1 MKINSVNERS
11 VPDRSHPDTILEVD
25 HSPTIRTQIKE
36 LMPKCGR
43 ILIVDDSYTTRKMLA
58 RRLRQQGHS
67 VAQAQNGRQALEMVS
82 SEPFDLVLLDV
93 IMPEMDGYQVLQRLK
108 DHKEWRDIPV
118 IMISAVDEMSSVVR
132 CIELGAED
140 YLPKTFDPVLL
151 KARINACLEKKRLR
165 DSEIEQQRKLNQ
177 LNRALQTRNRFIRE
191 TFGRYLSSEIVES
204 LLETPTGLKLGGE
217 KRILTILMADLRGFT
232 SMSERLPPQDVV
244 SIINFYLETMTE
256 VIFRYKGTID
266 EFIGDAILAIFGA
279 PIQREDDALRA
290 VACAVEMQRAM
301 ASVNEHCRQAGF
313 PEIAMGIGINTGEVV
328 VGNIGG
334 KQRTKYGVVGLN
346 VNLTSRIE
354 SYTVGKQILISETTL
369 EACGPILRIDSRA
382 EVMPKGVSRP
392 ILIYEVG
399 GIAGDYDL
407 YLPPKQNL
415 PMTRVSKPHPA
426 QCFAPDGMSSRKE

>member
-1 MKINSVNERS
+1 MDERS
-11 VPDRSHPDTILEVD
+11 LPHRSCPNPILEVA
-25 HSPTIRTQIKE
+25 HAPFIPMQIKE
-36 LMPKCGR
+36 HMTECGR

-58 RRLRQQGHS
+58 RGLEQQGHR

-93 IMPEMDGYQVLQRLK
+93 VMPEMDGYQVLQKLK
-108 DHKEWRDIPV
+108 AHKEWRDIPV
-118 IMISAVDEMSSVVR
+118 IMISAVDEMTSVVR
-132 CIELGAED
+132 CIEMGAED
-140 YLPKTFDPVLL
+140 YLPKSFNPVLL

-177 LNRALQTRNRFIRE
+177 LNRMLETRNRFIRE

-217 KRILTILMADLRGFT
+217 KRILTILMADLWGYT
-232 SMSERLPPQDVV
+232 SLSEKLPPEDLV
-244 SIINFYLETMTE
+244 SVINFFLETMTE
-256 VIFRYKGTID
+256 IIFQYRGTID

-279 PIQREDDALRA
+279 PVQREDDARRA

-301 ASVNEHCRQAGF
+301 AGVNRHCRRAGL
-313 PEIAMGIGINTGEVV
+313 PETAMGIGINTGEVV

-334 KQRTKYGVVGLN
+334 RQRTKYGVVGLN
-346 VNLTSRIE
+346 VNLASRIE
-354 SYTVGKQILISETTL
+354 SCTAGGQILISETTL

-399 GIAGDYDL
+399 GIAGEYEL
-407 YLPPKQNL
+407 YLPPKQYL
-415 PMTRVSKPHPA
+415 PLTGGSKPHPV
-426 QCFAPDGMSSRKE
+426 QLSPP